1 MSPKG
6 PFRLMT
12 VNTAPD
18 RAKRVIG
25 ALIENLK
32 ERYTIDYIANSTC
45 VCKYLALSSFLITSY
60 SRKSQ
65 VDSKLQ

>member
-32 ERYTIDYIANSTC
+32 EQYTIDYVVNSTC
-45 VCKYLALSSFLITSY
+45 ESIYPTLSFIPDYPPYERRS
-60 SRKSQ
+60 
-65 VDSKLQ
+65 